1 MARSRSFV
9 RFFPLS
15 EKFRAR
21 RLVFIHANIMEDGSG
36 GDECLAVR
44 GVDGIDE
51 GKGGLGPIQV
61 INGENS
67 GITTVG
73 ILGR

>member
-1 MARSRSFV
+1 
-9 RFFPLS
+9 
-15 EKFRAR
+15 
-21 RLVFIHANIMEDGSG
+21 MEDGSGG

-51 GKGGLGPIQV
+51 GKGGLGLIPV
-61 INGENS
+61 RNGEKI

-73 ILGR
+73 ILGG